1 VLLNDRISQAIALA
15 RRQRKAV
22 AVIFLDLDHFKYVND
37 SLGHAAG
44 DQLLKS
50 VSKRLVSSLRVS
62 DTVSRQG
69 GDEFVIL
76 LSDVSHPEDAAT
88 SARKILRALGP
99 SHSIKDQDLHIN
111 ASIGISMY
119 PEDGE
124 EAETLIQNADMAMY
138 HAKETGRNNFQF
150 FKQAMNLRSVERQAM
165 EGSLRHALEREEFL
179 LHYQPK
185 VNLDSGDITGV
196 EALVRWQQPGRE
208 MMPPS
213 SFQWPKIAD

>member
-1 VLLNDRISQAIALA
+1 
-15 RRQRKAV
+15 
-22 AVIFLDLDHFKYVND
+22 
-37 SLGHAAG
+37 
-44 DQLLKS
+44 
-50 VSKRLVSSLRVS
+50 
-62 DTVSRQG
+62 
-69 GDEFVIL
+69 
-76 LSDVSHPEDAAT
+76 
-88 SARKILRALGP
+88 
-99 SHSIKDQDLHIN
+99 
-111 ASIGISMY
+111 MY